1 MKVKV
6 ALTGASGN
14 MGSEALRQLLELE
27 DVEFVRILVLGT
39 SAKDRAFGAA
49 AKKNYGDRVQVVEG
63 DLAVKADCRA
73 LVEGM
78 DYVFHIGAIIPPL
91 SDHKPKAT
99 DLANRV
105 GTMNMVDSCMEQ
117 EKRPKFVYTS
127 TVAVY
132 GHRNYLH
139 PWGRVGDPLLPSV
152 YDVYAATKVKAER
165 YVMESGLEWAVIRQT
180 AMLHYNMMK
189 ANMSDGLMFH
199 TCVNVP
205 LEWVSSRDSGLLVKR
220 IVERDLEGKADAFWR
235 RCFNIG
241 GGAENRVTGYDTYE
255 ILLNTFGIEMEKVM
269 KPGWNS
275 IRNFHGL
282 WFADGP
288 ALNDLFDYQ
297 HDSFKGF
304 CNEILKRFPI
314 YKAAGIVPSGLI
326 SKFAFERLL
335 GTDNSPLEWVKT
347 GDEGRVRA
355 FFGSRDNLECLPDS
369 WEGFPVLA
377 KGEIADGNVDYD
389 AMRDIKN
396 VKKMGYL
403 LSHGYDES
411 KPDSELDL
419 ADMRD
424 AAAFRG
430 GECLSESMTK
440 GDLYT
445 PLTWRCHD
453 GHEFVARPY
462 TVLKAGHWCPDCCQP
477 EPWDFDR
484 LSKFMPFFA
493 QVWYDSH
500 AREENTEY
508 FTNGRKALYRRFK

>member
-73 LVEGM
+73 LVEDM

-199 TCVNVP
+199 TT
-205 LEWVSSRDSGLLVKR
+205 LSASK
-220 IVERDLEGKADAFWR
+220 WR
-235 RCFNIG
+235 R
-241 GGAENRVTGYDTYE
+241 
-255 ILLNTFGIEMEKVM
+255 
-269 KPGWNS
+269 S
-275 IRNFHGL
+275 
-282 WFADGP
+282 
-288 ALNDLFDYQ
+288 
-297 HDSFKGF
+297 
-304 CNEILKRFPI
+304 
-314 YKAAGIVPSGLI
+314 
-326 SKFAFERLL
+326 
-335 GTDNSPLEWVKT
+335 
-347 GDEGRVRA
+347 
-355 FFGSRDNLECLPDS
+355 
-369 WEGFPVLA
+369 
-377 KGEIADGNVDYD
+377 
-389 AMRDIKN
+389 
-396 VKKMGYL
+396 
-403 LSHGYDES
+403 
-411 KPDSELDL
+411 
-419 ADMRD
+419 
-424 AAAFRG
+424 
-430 GECLSESMTK
+430 
-440 GDLYT
+440 
-445 PLTWRCHD
+445 
-453 GHEFVARPY
+453 
-462 TVLKAGHWCPDCCQP
+462 
-477 EPWDFDR
+477 
-484 LSKFMPFFA
+484 
-493 QVWYDSH
+493 
-500 AREENTEY
+500 
-508 FTNGRKALYRRFK
+508 